1 MNNSTYLF
9 GLIGGRFY
17 QMPHDYL
24 NSVLSNLPK
33 KKSFKQSQIVVHR
46 DSNLMYYCYIRQ
58 LSDKD
63 YLGICVLVINTFNVD
78 NVLLSIFNI
87 S

>member
-24 NSVLSNLPK
+24 NSVLSNNTLL
-33 KKSFKQSQIVVHR
+33 I
-46 DSNLMYYCYIRQ
+46 LM
-58 LSDKD
+58 
-63 YLGICVLVINTFNVD
+63 
-78 NVLLSIFNI
+78 
-87 S
+87 

>member
-9 GLIGGRFY
+9 GSIGGRFY

-24 NSVLSNLPK
+24 NSVLSDLPK

-58 LSDKD
+58 LSAKD
-63 YLGICVLVINTFNVD
+63 YLGICVLVND
-78 NVLLSIFNI
+78 LKSVLLLWLWMVKF
-87 S
+87 

>member
-58 LSDKD
+58 LSAKD
-63 YLGICVLVINTFNVD
+63 YLGICVLVNGIIYD
-78 NVLLSIFNI
+78 
-87 S
+87 